1 MPVKPELVVVNTPS
15 YQPFASRAHDILQ
28 RAHDALAFIE
38 MESMDLHYQVDE
50 RLSSDK
56 FDFEQHPYFDD
67 LTDEEKDGLYKMR
80 DAAILENTALEGLS
94 RKLHDIVNALTNALG
109 KVEDYQ

>member
-1 MPVKPELVVVNTPS
+1 MPAKPSLEMVNTPS
-15 YQPFASRAHDILQ
+15 YQPFADRAHEILQ
-28 RAHDALAFIE
+28 RAHDAIAFIE

-80 DAAILENTALEGLS
+80 DSAIRDNTMLEGLS
-94 RKLHDIVNALTNALG
+94 RKLHDTVNALTSALG
-109 KVEDYQ
+109 KVEDYR

>member
-15 YQPFASRAHDILQ
+15 YQPFAARAHDILQ

-56 FDFEQHPYFDD
+56 FDFEKHPYFDD

-80 DAAILENTALEGLS
+80 DTAILENTALEGLS

-109 KVEDYQ
+109 KVENYQ